1 MIKIYCNII
10 IYYIIFKTMTDP
22 VSIAI
27 LSVSILSLMISIS
40 SPLILASAYAIR
52 KISHSACIDCN
63 NSGNN
68 SDNEEHH
75 IRPPKRKVNED
86 IKDNEKK

>member
-1 MIKIYCNII
+1 
-10 IYYIIFKTMTDP
+10 MTDP

-63 NSGNN
+63 NS
-68 SDNEEHH
+68 DNEEHH
-75 IRPPKRKVNED
+75 TRPPKRKVNED